1 MPAII
6 KTKAGW
12 SELEGMPIPD
22 RNQPHA
28 ALHVGRI
35 RWLPP
40 KGQGLLVFVRKKTA
54 GKRG

>member
-22 RNQPHA
+22 RNQPSRSFARRPHEVA
-28 ALHVGRI
+28 APQRA
-35 RWLPP
+35 W
-40 KGQGLLVFVRKKTA
+40 LLVFVRKKTA